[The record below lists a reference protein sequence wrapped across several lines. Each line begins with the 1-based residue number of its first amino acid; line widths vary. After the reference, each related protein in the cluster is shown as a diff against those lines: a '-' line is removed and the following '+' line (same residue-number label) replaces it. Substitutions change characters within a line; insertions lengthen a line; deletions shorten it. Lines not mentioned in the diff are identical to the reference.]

1 MTVSIYTEVGTISF
15 YNYSIPK
22 EFVFPEMQMNW
33 VMAKCSPLK
42 ISWPEGWYTFSRSS
56 GLSFSKQGL
65 HHGTCPFYLRKG
77 CLRKHCH
84 GKSFDILLLWKRT
97 ECSNNTLIYTWYLS
111 QNRSIALFRF
121 YICFWCCYIL
131 KIHGQKYQLK
141 LLVPSLIGCFA
152 ELSSRSAS
160 FLSFE
165 GALVTI

>member
-97 ECSNNTLIYTWYLS
+97 ECSNTTLINTWYLS
-111 QNRSIALFRF
+111 ALFRF

-141 LLVPSLIGCFA
+141 LLIPSLIGCFV